1 MNTSDATIA
10 KQTAEVIRVIDQ
22 YFDQSITAAGTISD
36 SYQQL
41 WKHLQTLLRSGGK
54 RVRPQMTLLAYE
66 AFGGKDHATLL
77 PIAAAQELLH
87 FSLLIHDDIID
98 RDYIRYGVPNI
109 AGQYDTQYHP
119 YVHDNSERIHYANSA
134 ALLGGDLMLSGAYQ
148 MIASS
153 HLSSEDKIIA
163 QSLLG
168 QSIFEVAGGEL
179 LDTEAAFIPMM
190 AGDAVKIARY
200 KTASYS
206 FVIPLLTGARLAGAD
221 ESQQKVLRTFATAL
235 GIAYQLVDDLLGVF
249 GTEEKTGKST
259 SGDIREGKRTFMVE
273 QCLSLMDA
281 NQREL
286 FDMSFGDP
294 DATTATIAKVKELFV
309 ISGAKS
315 ITEQTILQY
324 ATDAQ
329 AALKD
334 LTIDDTHLAL
344 FEQFI
349 TKVTD
354 RSS

>member
-1 MNTSDATIA
+1 MNTSDATIDT
-10 KQTAEVIRVIDQ
+10 QTAEVNRVIDQ
-22 YFDQSITAAGTISD
+22 YFEQSIIDASTISQ
-36 SYQQL
+36 SYELL

-54 RVRPQMTLLAYE
+54 RVRPQMTLLAYD
-66 AFGGKDHATLL
+66 AFGGKNHTTLL

-119 YVHDNSERIHYANSA
+119 YVHDKVERIHYANSA
-134 ALLGGDLMLSGAYQ
+134 AILGGDLMLSGAYQ
-148 MIASS
+148 MIAGS
-153 HLSSEDKIIA
+153 HLSSSDKIIA

-179 LDTEAAFIPMM
+179 LDTEAAFMPVKP
-190 AGDAVKIARY
+190 GDAVQIARY

-206 FVIPLLTGARLAGAD
+206 FVIPLLTGARLAGAS
-221 ESQQKVLRTFATAL
+221 ESQQQVLRTFAIKL

-249 GTEEKTGKST
+249 GIEEKTGKST
-259 SGDIREGKRTFMVE
+259 SGDIREGKHTFMVE
-273 QCLSLMDA
+273 QCLERLDTE
-281 NQREL
+281 QRML
-286 FDMSFGDP
+286 FDISFGDP

-309 ISGAKS
+309 TSGAKEV
-315 ITEQTILQY
+315 TERTISQY
-324 ATDAQ
+324 ATDARV
-329 AALKD
+329 ALQD
-334 LTIDDTHLAL
+334 LTIDPKHLAS

-354 RSS
+354 RTS